1 MKGEVQ
7 KKTLNLEFCPHKSPQ
22 FKEIKKERT
31 KKNIDDA
38 LYANPF
44 KFCPHSPLSLSLS
57 LSLSPFQIYNII
69 RKDLVWIEFNA
80 WN

>member
-38 LYANPF
+38 LYATPF

-57 LSLSPFQIYNII
+57 LSIPNIQYYSQ
-69 RKDLVWIEFNA
+69 RFGLD
-80 WN
+80 